1 MVNIPGRISRNNMR
15 LRFFK
20 KLLNYPWKGRV
31 RMAFDFK
38 KEFKEFYL
46 PKGKPEIVTVP
57 EMNYI
62 AV

>member
-1 MVNIPGRISRNNMR
+1 MR

-46 PKGKPEIVTVP
+46 PKDRPEIVTVP

-62 AV
+62 AVQGR